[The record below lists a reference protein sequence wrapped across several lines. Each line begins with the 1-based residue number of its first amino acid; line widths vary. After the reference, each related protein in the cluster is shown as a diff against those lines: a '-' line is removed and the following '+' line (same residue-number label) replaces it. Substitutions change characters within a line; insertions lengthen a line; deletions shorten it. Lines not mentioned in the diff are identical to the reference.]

1 MRRILVLLMLAGIP
15 VLAAVD
21 GTVINQ
27 TTGKP
32 AAGAVISL
40 VQPGQGGMQN
50 LASARTDAQG
60 GFRFDKTP

>member
-1 MRRILVLLMLAGIP
+1 MSRSFALLMLAGFP
-15 VLAAVD
+15 LLAAVD
-21 GTVINQ
+21 GTVINE